1 MKICPH
7 CNAAVEDNAVF
18 CNSCGARL
26 EVNGAPQP
34 QYQPQNQPQ
43 VNYDHTAE
51 FDHKD
56 ISDNK
61 VIAMLIYLMG
71 TVGVLIALLASHDSP
86 YAAFHVRQALK
97 YTVCSLLLVVLLIIP
112 FLGWIALGVGYI
124 IILVCRIICFFQICS
139 GKAIE
144 APIVRSF
151 GFLK

>member
-26 EVNGAPQP
+26 TANAAPEPPQP
-34 QYQPQNQPQ
+34 QLQ
-43 VNYDHTAE
+43 VSYDHTAE
-51 FDHKD
+51 FDPKD

-61 VIAMLIYLMG
+61 VIAMLVYLMG
-71 TVGVLIALLASHDSP
+71 TVGVLIALIASHDSP
-86 YAAFHVRQALK
+86 YAAFHVRQSLK
-97 YTVCSLLLVVLLIIP
+97 YTVCSMLLIVLAIIP
-112 FLGWIALGVGYI
+112 FLGWFAMGAGYAVI
-124 IILVCRIICFFQICS
+124 FVCRIICFFQICS

>member
-18 CNSCGARL
+18 CNSCGARIA
-26 EVNGAPQP
+26 VNEAPQP
-34 QYQPQNQPQ
+34 QPQPEPKAS
-43 VNYDHTAE
+43 YDHTAE
-51 FDHKD
+51 FSPKD
-56 ISDNK
+56 ISNNK
-61 VIAMLIYLMG
+61 VIAMLVYLMG
-71 TVGVLIALLASHDSP
+71 SIGVIIALLASHDSP

-97 YTVCSLLLVVLLIIP
+97 YSVCELLLLVLVIIP
-112 FLGWIALGVGYI
+112 FLGWLAMSVGFGI
-124 IILVCRIICFFQICS
+124 IFVCRIICFFQICS